1 MSDRP
6 AETPTPDSDPATQ
19 PLGHAA
25 EEPATQPLGHATEE
39 PTTQPLDYA
48 GSEPADEPV
57 QQTGEPAGP
66 PAPEPGAPSGPA
78 GATPWRP
85 ASERSDGDEPP
96 VWSAATLSERS
107 EEPPRRIRTGTL
119 VFGILIALIG
129 LGAIV
134 TGLGFRLDL
143 QLALAALLV
152 VAAVILLASPL
163 LQRRSPK

>member
-1 MSDRP
+1 RPGRRQRDDVPRARPRLPHGGHVRRHLPLAAGAGERPGPHHPRHGRRRKHPTRGDPVSDRP
-6 AETPTPDSDPATQ
+6 AETPTPDR
-19 PLGHAA
+19 
-25 EEPATQPLGHATEE
+25 EPATQPLGHATEE

-107 EEPPRRIRTGTL
+107 EE
-119 VFGILIALIG
+119 
-129 LGAIV
+129 
-134 TGLGFRLDL
+134 
-143 QLALAALLV
+143 
-152 VAAVILLASPL
+152 
-163 LQRRSPK
+163 